1 MDEPSCHTCL
11 PKKSEAE
18 ACWKLGYH
26 CKQMMKDK
34 VQGSNAGMSESISNP
49 NTIAETSYFLEGFGG
64 WDLEALDIFGYVF
77 VHGKLTENSKF
88 FAGW

>member
-1 MDEPSCHTCL
+1 
-11 PKKSEAE
+11 
-18 ACWKLGYH
+18 
-26 CKQMMKDK
+26 
-34 VQGSNAGMSESISNP
+34 MSESISNP

-77 VHGKLTENSKF
+77 VQGKLTENSKF